1 MKKNSLSIK
10 PHINSSKITF
20 FSDDESYFDDN
31 SDGPDGPDS
40 MVPQASKVDIEK
52 KAEQAT
58 MEDEF
63 GAKDFRN
70 QMELRTDHES
80 RPLWIA
86 PNGHIFLE
94 TFSPVY
100 RHAHDFLIAIAEPVS
115 RPEFVH
121 EYKLTSYSL
130 YAAVSVG
137 LQTHDIIEVSNFKV
151 FPFLSRFYSNFVQN
165 NLKNLTA
172 KNKLE
177 FSSKSNPNFF
187 GQNST

>member
-1 MKKNSLSIK
+1 
-10 PHINSSKITF
+10 
-20 FSDDESYFDDN
+20 
-31 SDGPDGPDS
+31 
-40 MVPQASKVDIEK
+40 
-52 KAEQAT
+52 
-58 MEDEF
+58 
-63 GAKDFRN
+63 
-70 QMELRTDHES
+70 MELRTDHES

-121 EYKLTSYSL
+121 EYKLTSYLL

-187 GQNST
+187 GQNSTYLACKNCLIGYCTQVLDFYIRF